1 MREGRERS
9 QIPIN
14 VFELGL
20 KNGLIRE
27 PEYVIAYAE
36 FLLGVRL
43 FSLIMA
49 SCVSYLRRC
58 TNVWR
63 CTSGAEP
70 FPPAHLYRGRQNLV
84 LETMTYAAPI
94 K

>member
-1 MREGRERS
+1 MLRT

-36 FLLGVRL
+36 FLLGAFPCLLLACQVLTWTCAIVIRCPVNAYSNLYTHPARL
-43 FSLIMA
+43 A
-49 SCVSYLRRC
+49 
-58 TNVWR
+58 T
-63 CTSGAEP
+63 
-70 FPPAHLYRGRQNLV
+70 
-84 LETMTYAAPI
+84 
-94 K
+94 